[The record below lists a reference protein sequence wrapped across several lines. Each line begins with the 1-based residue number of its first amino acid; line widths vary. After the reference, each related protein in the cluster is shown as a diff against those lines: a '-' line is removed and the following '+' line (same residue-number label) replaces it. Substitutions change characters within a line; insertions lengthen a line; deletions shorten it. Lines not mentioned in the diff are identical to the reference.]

1 MPFQFQRCLL
11 TGLLLVLSSFGHADE
26 VLESSDEKQDL
37 AWWQST
43 HSSISRTIGRWSN
56 STDAFLSGKDGD
68 GQSDSFVRMRF
79 GPIFEED
86 DSSGFFDFSA
96 RMKLPNTEK
105 RLRVVI
111 ESNGDSITPEN
122 ERGESSQ
129 QSSVVESALKTSF
142 SAAVNFVR
150 EDLGADFDAGVLV
163 DFPLDPFMRLRFNQG
178 HDHGGWSW
186 YQKQEAFAYYSKG
199 VGARYGVG
207 VSFYPQERFHYG
219 TDFSVV
225 WLDQEGEF
233 YGRENL
239 FAYHAIDDKNN
250 MSYQLSFLQ
259 SGEHSL
265 ESDSFLYNIQYE
277 RRLYRDWL
285 SGQLKPQFTHEAE
298 DDYQGKFSFTMALVI
313 LLGPQYLN

>member
-1 MPFQFQRCLL
+1 MRCHFHCCLL
-11 TGLLLVLSSFGHADE
+11 TGGLLVLSNFGYADDLVE
-26 VLESSDEKQDL
+26 PLEEEPDS

-43 HSSISRTIGRWSN
+43 HTNVSRTIGRWSN
-56 STDAFLSGKDGD
+56 STDAFLSGKDSD

-79 GPIFEED
+79 GPIFEEE

-105 RLRVVI
+105 RLRFVI
-111 ESNGDSITPEN
+111 ESNGDSIIPEN
-122 ERGESSQ
+122 ELGESSQ
-129 QSSVVESALKTSF
+129 QGSVVESAFKTSF

-178 HDHGGWSW
+178 HDHGGWRW
-186 YQKQEAFAYYSKG
+186 YQKQEGFAYYSKG
-199 VGARYGVG
+199 VGARYGVS
-207 VSFYPQERFHYG
+207 VSLYPQDRFHYG
-219 TDFSVV
+219 ADFSVV

-233 YGRENL
+233 YGRENV
-239 FAYHAIDDKNN
+239 FAYHAIDDKNS

-259 SGEHSL
+259 SGDHSL
-265 ESDSFLYNIQYE
+265 EPDSFLYNVQYE

-285 SGQLKPQFTHEAE
+285 SVQLKPQFTHEAE
-298 DDYQGKFSFTMALVI
+298 DDYQGKFSLTMALVI
-313 LLGPQYLN
+313 LLGPQYLK